1 MSRKR
6 KQSRGPSFAIAALV
20 VVVVA
25 LGAFLWRIYPEYQRL
40 RKAEENGG
48 KAVATSRA
56 GAKAESGSRPVVAD
70 LYFARVVEGEPR
82 MVVVKR
88 ELPPGLGVARACLD
102 ELITGAVP
110 RGCDRP
116 LPPGTRVKS
125 LTVKDGVATVDFNEQ
140 LRIGFRGGS
149 DNEGVVVYAVVNTLT
164 SLPTIEKVQIL
175 VEGERISTIGG
186 HLDVNGPLGF
196 DGELVVEQ

>member
-20 VVVVA
+20 VIVVA

-40 RKAEENGG
+40 RKAKGDFQQTTTPNQ
-48 KAVATSRA
+48 AATQKEA
-56 GAKAESGSRPVVAD
+56 GSRPVIAD

-88 ELPPGLGVARACLD
+88 ELPPGLGVAHACLD

-116 LPPGTRVKS
+116 LPPGTRLRGIS
-125 LTVKDGVATVDFNEQ
+125 VKDKIATVDFNEQ
-140 LRIGFRGGS
+140 LLSGFRGGS
-149 DNEGVVVYAVVNTLT
+149 DNEGVVVYSVVNTLT

-175 VEGERISTIGG
+175 VEGKPISTIGG
-186 HLDVNGPLGF
+186 HLDVSGPLTF
-196 DGELVVEQ
+196 DGELVVDD